1 MSAFLDLVAVDYLN
15 RTGIEICYAPSDE
28 LKEGDAVVTQFG
40 EGKVVDIINAWS
52 EDKVFKFFKCNTKIW
67 PVLYKPIKYEEE
79 NDDLSERRDD

>member
-1 MSAFLDLVAVDYLN
+1 MSVFIDLVAVDYLN

-40 EGKVVDIINAWS
+40 EGKVVDVISAWG
-52 EDKVFKFFKCNTKIW
+52 EDKVFKFFKRNTKIR

-79 NDDLSERRDD
+79 NDDLSEGRDD